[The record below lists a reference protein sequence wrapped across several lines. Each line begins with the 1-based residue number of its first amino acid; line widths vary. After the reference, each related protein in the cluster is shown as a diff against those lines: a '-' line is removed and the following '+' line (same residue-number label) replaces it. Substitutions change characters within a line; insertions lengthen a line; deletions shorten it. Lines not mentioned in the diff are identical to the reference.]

1 MSAGMKGG
9 VGADICPVQRGY
21 GYGLVGLLVL
31 RKGVARPRRPRGEEE
46 RDGGEKREGGKGVW
60 EGKTFYW

>member
-1 MSAGMKGG
+1 MPAGPEGR

-46 RDGGEKREGGKGVW
+46 RDGGEEERGEKR
-60 EGKTFYW
+60 